1 MNSSTA
7 FLSVSSEPSVVDPPA
22 GLPATVTASVPV
34 TAPPLPESS
43 VLQLATAV
51 ADLIQD
57 CVAAG
62 RNPLMS
68 GTPSAGPVTAST
80 SSPHTTVTPSSSAV
94 PGLGKSMLIVT

>member
-1 MNSSTA
+1 MNSSSA
-7 FLSVSSEPSVVDPPA
+7 SSDASSEPSVVDPPA
-22 GLPATVTASVPV
+22 GSPATVTAAVPV

-57 CVAAG
+57 LVAAG

-68 GTPSAGPVTAST
+68 TPSAGPATAST
-80 SSPHTTVTPSSSAV
+80 SSSHTTVTPSSSEV
-94 PGLGKSMLIVT
+94 PGSGKSMLIVA

>member
-1 MNSSTA
+1 M
-7 FLSVSSEPSVVDPPA
+7 DPPA
-22 GLPATVTASVPV
+22 GLPATATVSVPV

-57 CVAAG
+57 RVAAG

-68 GTPSAGPVTAST
+68 GTPSAGPVTAGST
-80 SSPHTTVTPSSSAV
+80 SSPHTTATPPSSAV
-94 PGLGKSMLIVT
+94 PGSGKLMLIVT

>member
-1 MNSSTA
+1 MNSSSA
-7 FLSVSSEPSVVDPPA
+7 SLSVSSEPSVVDPPA
-22 GLPATVTASVPV
+22 GPPATVTASVPA

-43 VLQLATAV
+43 VLQVATAV

-68 GTPSAGPVTAST
+68 RMPSAGPVTVST
-80 SSPHTTVTPSSSAV
+80 SSPHTAVTPSSSAV
-94 PGLGKSMLIVT
+94 PGSGKSMSIVA